1 MAVVNTEFLIINQ
14 VTEKAVNIIN
24 KTNVNISLKSFLRR
38 WSGVALIISKNDQS
52 QEKKYRHNR
61 IYELFNKLVNI
72 LIFLFLIILCSLLLF
87 YNQIN
92 KSISIILLLIINS
105 IGAYITYLLLKKEL
119 NMHSEFIDKIC
130 GFYRNSSCNNSLKST
145 TNPLFNYFSLSELG
159 FSYFISNICLILISP
174 INILWLS
181 FINLLTLP
189 FSLWS
194 IFYQKYIAKQWCI
207 LCVCVQIILWLIFFV
222 CIYFYNLTFPKGSFN
237 SVLFITCVYIL
248 PVLVIMKLINKIKDT
263 FSITELKQ
271 SINFFKSS
279 YKIFEL
285 LLLEQKSYKIDQN
298 ISPVLF
304 GNTNAKVTITV
315 ITNLFCTPCAEVH
328 KQISS
333 LLKSSRESVCVQCVF
348 ISYDNM

>member
-1 MAVVNTEFLIINQ
+1 MLNILNIMRIGYMMNNYKISNSAICVEDKSVDIFSLPLPFVAVVNTEFLIINQ

-207 LCVCVQIILWLIFFV
+207 LCV
-222 CIYFYNLTFPKGSFN
+222 
-237 SVLFITCVYIL
+237 
-248 PVLVIMKLINKIKDT
+248 
-263 FSITELKQ
+263 
-271 SINFFKSS
+271 
-279 YKIFEL
+279 YK
-285 LLLEQKSYKIDQN
+285 
-298 ISPVLF
+298 
-304 GNTNAKVTITV
+304 
-315 ITNLFCTPCAEVH
+315 
-328 KQISS
+328 
-333 LLKSSRESVCVQCVF
+333 
-348 ISYDNM
+348 

>member
-1 MAVVNTEFLIINQ
+1 M
-14 VTEKAVNIIN
+14 
-24 KTNVNISLKSFLRR
+24 
-38 WSGVALIISKNDQS
+38 
-52 QEKKYRHNR
+52 
-61 IYELFNKLVNI
+61 
-72 LIFLFLIILCSLLLF
+72 
-87 YNQIN
+87 
-92 KSISIILLLIINS
+92 
-105 IGAYITYLLLKKEL
+105 
-119 NMHSEFIDKIC
+119 
-130 GFYRNSSCNNSLKST
+130 
-145 TNPLFNYFSLSELG
+145 
-159 FSYFISNICLILISP
+159 
-174 INILWLS
+174 
-181 FINLLTLP
+181 
-189 FSLWS
+189 
-194 IFYQKYIAKQWCI
+194 
-207 LCVCVQIILWLIFFV
+207 CVQIILWLIFFV

-348 ISYDNM
+348 ISYDNMEKYTQYLIASYKQAESPLLAESVFTKWYNSSNKKDYFNEMINCNIDKTISNQLKKQKEWCEVNSITSTPMILFNGYKMPRNYNISDLENFIYINE